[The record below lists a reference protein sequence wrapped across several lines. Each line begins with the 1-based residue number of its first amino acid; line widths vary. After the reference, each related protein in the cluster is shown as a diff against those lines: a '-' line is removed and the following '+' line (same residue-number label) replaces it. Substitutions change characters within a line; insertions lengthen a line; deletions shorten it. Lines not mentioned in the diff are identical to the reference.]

1 MLEPLFITHVF
12 GVRHFGAVSG
22 SLAMVSFVGQL
33 AGSIGGA
40 FLFDLTGSY
49 SIPYW
54 LYTLGFGLSAL
65 LFSVLAERRPP
76 HIAQAKAMG
85 RIDDRAGRCL
95 WVEGSPRGYC
105 RAVHT
110 RRPSPCCWRDRRGIL
125 TPGACT
131 KPVSRAAATR
141 GERPTAETRWAVQ
154 ARDRRT

>member
-22 SLAMVSFVGQL
+22 SVAMVAFVGQL

-65 LFSVLAERRPP
+65 LLFSVRWAERRPA
-76 HIAQAKAMG
+76 HRARAEAMG
-85 RIDDRAGRCL
+85 R
-95 WVEGSPRGYC
+95 
-105 RAVHT
+105 VH
-110 RRPSPCCWRDRRGIL
+110 
-125 TPGACT
+125 
-131 KPVSRAAATR
+131 
-141 GERPTAETRWAVQ
+141 
-154 ARDRRT
+154 